1 MRLLI
6 NLLEVRRGWLGMERW
21 GNLDMRRPITRE
33 EAAKLFKEFYEY
45 MMAYL
50 DMLEA
55 YERLNRFDN
64 KFKKIFEEV

>member
-1 MRLLI
+1 
-6 NLLEVRRGWLGMERW
+6 MERW